1 MCLLE
6 GEKEITSDNDILSEV
21 IYGQLWTN
29 TINLYSNPYLYS
41 FFILLPLKFNYSP
54 PKGNFKILWVFPL

>member
-21 IYGQLWTN
+21 IFMGKYYTYLN
-29 TINLYSNPYLYS
+29 SNPYLPY
-41 FFILLPLKFNYSP
+41 FFTSNLK
-54 PKGNFKILWVFPL
+54 I

>member
-21 IYGQLWTN
+21 IFMGN
-29 TINLYSNPYLYS
+29 TIH
-41 FFILLPLKFNYSP
+41 F
-54 PKGNFKILWVFPL
+54 

>member
-21 IYGQLWTN
+21 IFMGKYYKYLN
-29 TINLYSNPYLYS
+29 SNPYVLY
-41 FFILLPLKFNYSP
+41 FFTNKLK
-54 PKGNFKILWVFPL
+54 I

>member
-21 IYGQLWTN
+21 IFMGKYNKHLN
-29 TINLYSNPYLYS
+29 SNPYVPY
-41 FFILLPLKFNYSP
+41 FFTNKL
-54 PKGNFKILWVFPL
+54 

>member
-21 IYGQLWTN
+21 IFVGNYGQ
-29 TINLYSNPYLYS
+29 IR
-41 FFILLPLKFNYSP
+41 
-54 PKGNFKILWVFPL
+54 

>member
-21 IYGQLWTN
+21 IFLEKYVN
-29 TINLYSNPYLYS
+29 SI
-41 FFILLPLKFNYSP
+41 F
-54 PKGNFKILWVFPL
+54 

>member
-21 IYGQLWTN
+21 IFMGKYYTYLN
-29 TINLYSNPYLYS
+29 SNPYLPY
-41 FFILLPLKFNYSP
+41 FLLATLKFNYSP
-54 PKGNFKILWVFPL
+54 SKGCFKNL